1 VNHHLE
7 ATALEDVVVMLEN
20 LTPASKITAPKDWRP
35 AVEFDGTNGL
45 ATTPPTTGDQP
56 DFTQFLIDQG
66 FDPERVEIYGP
77 VRTSRWQQR
86 EGGDWLVS
94 WRFNFRM
101 KAELELDLPTLY
113 AQAKKTKLPV
123 TKKTAEGKALVIV
136 PADFQVGKTGSRGNT
151 QDLIARV
158 FASYER
164 IEQKLKKGGYEKVI
178 ILDAG
183 DMIES
188 VQNAAQFAQLES
200 NDLSPMQQVD
210 MAASLLWDLLKI
222 ASKYGPVTYASVGSN
237 HCQWR
242 FNGQAVG
249 KPGLDDWGIVI
260 LQQLR
265 RLSTELGMD
274 VTYLIPDPYDES
286 LAFDVFDDGFHIVA
300 LAHGHQAKRPNGM
313 EGWLQK
319 QGFSHAPVN
328 AFTVFVSGHFHHLR
342 VEELGQSHNG
352 GSRYWIQASTMDN
365 GSDWFRLQSGT
376 DSVTGIVCFELERQT
391 HFQGTVYKL

>member
-1 VNHHLE
+1 LE
-7 ATALEDVVVMLEN
+7 GAAVLEN
-20 LTPASKITAPKDWRP
+20 LDPTPRITAPKDWRP
-35 AVEFDGTNGL
+35 AVEFDGTNGQ
-45 ATTPPTTGDQP
+45 ATTPPTTGNQP

-94 WRFNFRM
+94 WRFNFRL
-101 KAELELDLPTLY
+101 KAELDLDLPTLY
-113 AQAKKTKLPV
+113 AQAKKTKLPARKE
-123 TKKTAEGKALVIV
+123 KKQGKAFVII
-136 PADFQVGKTGSRGNT
+136 PADYQVGKTGSRGNT

-158 FASYER
+158 FDSYQR
-164 IEQKLKKGGYEKVI
+164 IEQKLKQGNYEKIV

-183 DMIES
+183 DVVES
-188 VQNAAQFAQLES
+188 VSNTAQYAQLES

-210 MAASLLWDLLKI
+210 MAAALLWDLIKLS
-222 ASKYGPVTYASVGSN
+222 AKYAPVTYASVASN

-242 FNGQAVG
+242 FNGKTVG

-274 VTYLIPDPYDES
+274 VNYLIPDPFDES
-286 LAFDVFDDGFHIVA
+286 LALDVFDDSFHIVA

-313 EGWLQK
+313 EQWLQK
-319 QGFSHAPVN
+319 QTFGLGPTS
-328 AFTVFVSGHFHHLR
+328 AFTTFVSGHFHHLR
-342 VEELGQSHNG
+342 VEELGQAHNG

-376 DSVTGIVCFELERQT
+376 DSSTGIVCFELERDV
-391 HFQGTVYKL
+391 HYRGTIYKL

>member
-1 VNHHLE
+1 MLDNLE
-7 ATALEDVVVMLEN
+7 P
-20 LTPASKITAPKDWRP
+20 TPRITAPKDWRP
-35 AVEFDGTNGL
+35 AVEFDGSNGL

-101 KAELELDLPTLY
+101 KAELDLDLPTLY

-123 TKKTAEGKALVIV
+123 AKKTKEGKALVIV
-136 PADFQVGKTGSRGNT
+136 PADFQVGKTGSRGDT

-164 IEQKLKKGGYEKVI
+164 IEQKLKKGDYEKVI

-319 QGFSHAPVN
+319 QGFSNAPIS
-328 AFTVFVSGHFHHLR
+328 AFTCFVSGHFHHLR

-376 DSVTGIVCFELERQT
+376 DSVTGIVCFELERQV
-391 HFQGTVYKL
+391 HFQGTVWKM

>member
-1 VNHHLE
+1 MLDNLE
-7 ATALEDVVVMLEN
+7 
-20 LTPASKITAPKDWRP
+20 PARKVTAPKDWRP

-113 AQAKKTKLPV
+113 AQAKKTKKQEV
-123 TKKTAEGKALVIV
+123 KKTKEGKAFVIV

-158 FASYER
+158 LASYER
-164 IEQKLKKGGYEKVI
+164 IEKKIRGGAYERII

-183 DMIES
+183 DVIES

-210 MAASLLWDLLKI
+210 MAAALLWDLVKM
-222 ASKYGPVTYASVGSN
+222 ASKYAPVTYASVGSN
-237 HCQWR
+237 HCNFR
-242 FNGQAVG
+242 FNGQGVG
-249 KPGLDDWGIVI
+249 KPGLDDWGVVV

-265 RLSTELGMD
+265 RLSTELDMD

-286 LAFDVFDDGFHIVA
+286 LAFDVFDDGFHILA
-300 LAHGHQAKRPNGM
+300 LAHGHQAKRPNNM
-313 EGWLQK
+313 ESWLQK
-319 QGFSHAPVN
+319 QTFGQGPVA
-328 AFTVFVSGHFHHLR
+328 AFTTFVSGHFHHLR
-342 VEELGQSHNG
+342 VEEWGQSHNG

-365 GSDWFRLQSGT
+365 GSDWFRLQAGT
-376 DSVTGIVCFELERQT
+376 DSTPGIVVFELEKQV

>member
-1 VNHHLE
+1 
-7 ATALEDVVVMLEN
+7 MLEN
-20 LTPASKITAPKDWRP
+20 LTPAPKITAPKDWRP
-35 AVEFDGTNGL
+35 AVEFDGSNGL

-136 PADFQVGKTGSRGNT
+136 PADFQVGKTGSRGDT

-164 IEQKLKKGGYEKVI
+164 IEQKLKQGKYEKVI

-188 VQNAAQFAQLES
+188 VSNKASMAQLDS
-200 NDLSPMQQVD
+200 NDLSPFQQQD
-210 MAASLLWDLLKI
+210 LAAALLWDLIKI
-222 ASKYGPVTYASVGSN
+222 AHKYAPVTYASVGSN
-237 HCQWR
+237 HCQFR
-242 FNGQAVG
+242 VNGQAVG
-249 KPGLDDWGIVI
+249 KPGLDDVGIVI

-376 DSVTGIVCFELERQT
+376 DSVTGIVCFELEREV

>member
-1 VNHHLE
+1 LE
-7 ATALEDVVVMLEN
+7 GAAVLEN
-20 LTPASKITAPKDWRP
+20 LDPTPRITAPKDWRP
-35 AVEFDGTNGL
+35 AVEFDGTNGQ

-94 WRFNFRM
+94 WRFNFRL
-101 KAELELDLPTLY
+101 KAELDLDLPTLY
-113 AQAKKTKLPV
+113 AQAKKTKLPARKE
-123 TKKTAEGKALVIV
+123 KKQGKAFVII
-136 PADFQVGKTGSRGNT
+136 PADYQVGKTGSRGNT

-158 FASYER
+158 FDSYQR
-164 IEQKLKKGGYEKVI
+164 IEQKLKQGNYEKIV

-183 DMIES
+183 DVVES
-188 VQNAAQFAQLES
+188 VSNTAQYAQLES

-210 MAASLLWDLLKI
+210 MAAALLWDLIKLS
-222 ASKYGPVTYASVGSN
+222 AKYAPVTYASVASN

-242 FNGQAVG
+242 FNGKTVG

-274 VTYLIPDPYDES
+274 VNYLIPDPFDES
-286 LAFDVFDDGFHIVA
+286 LALDVFDDSFHIVA

-313 EGWLQK
+313 EQWLQK
-319 QGFSHAPVN
+319 QTFGLGPTS
-328 AFTVFVSGHFHHLR
+328 AFTTFVSGHFHHLR
-342 VEELGQSHNG
+342 VEELGQAHNG

-376 DSVTGIVCFELERQT
+376 DSSTGIVCFELERDV
-391 HFQGTVYKL
+391 HYRGTIYKL

>member
-1 VNHHLE
+1 M
-7 ATALEDVVVMLEN
+7 LED
-20 LTPASKITAPKDWRP
+20 LTPAPKITAPKDWRA

-101 KAELELDLPTLY
+101 KADLELDLPTLY
-113 AQAKKTKLPV
+113 AQAKKTKKQEV
-123 TKKTAEGKALVIV
+123 KKTTQGKALVIV

-164 IEQKLKKGGYEKVI
+164 IEQKLKKGGYEKVV

-265 RLSTELGMD
+265 RLSTEVGMD
-274 VTYLIPDPYDES
+274 VNYLIPDPYDES

-313 EGWLQK
+313 EAWLQK
-319 QGFSHAPVN
+319 QSFSQAPVG

-352 GSRYWIQASTMDN
+352 GSRYWVQASTMDN

-376 DSVTGIVCFELERQT
+376 DSITGIVCFELERQA